1 MRLIMATSYKENG
14 CLPRVVAWWGRE
26 CFPLNPQMAQKV
38 IGGLVPDERA
48 DERRQG

>member
-26 CFPLNPQMAQKV
+26 CFPLNAQMNADKV
-38 IGGLVPDERA
+38 DRFVTA
-48 DERRQG
+48 RRLEY